1 MNDLEKLVREN
12 IRSLVPYSSARD
24 EYTGDSGIFLDAN
37 ENPYGNLNR
46 YPDPYQRKL
55 KKEISRLKNIPE
67 ADIFLGNGSDEAIDL
82 LFRVFCNPSSD
93 KALIFPPTYGMYE
106 VCAEINDIQLVKIPA
121 DNEFRINIS
130 RAGKALGDAKLK
142 LIIICSPNNPTG
154 NSAEPGDIEYL
165 LSNFRGIV
173 AIDEAYIDFS
183 NKPSFSRFLGKYNNL
198 VILQTF
204 SKAWGMAAVRVG
216 MAFADPLIISW
227 FNKVKPPYNI
237 SGINQE
243 AVLETLKDRD
253 VFKKNLRSILEE
265 RQKLIDGLE
274 RIDFVKHIYPTDA
287 NFVLVRVSDAD
298 RVYDELLKEGII
310 VRNRTRV
317 IDNCIRITVGTPE
330 ENDRLISSM
339 DKILI

>member
-1 MNDLEKLVREN
+1 MKDLEKLVRGN
-12 IRSLVPYSSARD
+12 NRSLVPYSSARD
-24 EYTGDSGIFLDAN
+24 EYSGDPGIFLDAN
-37 ENPYGNLNR
+37 ENPYGTLNR

-55 KKEISRLKNIPE
+55 KKEISRFKNVPE
-67 ADIFLGNGSDEAIDL
+67 ENIFLGNGSDEAIDI

-106 VCAEINDIQLVKIPA
+106 VCAAINDTQIIRIPS
-121 DNEFRINIS
+121 DDEFRININ
-130 RAGKALGDAKLK
+130 RAGEVLGDEKLK

-154 NSAEPGDIEYL
+154 NSALPNDIEYL

-183 NKPSFSRFLGKYNNL
+183 DKPSFSGFLGKYNNL
-198 VILQTF
+198 VVLQTF

-216 MAFADPLIISW
+216 MAFADPMIISW

-243 AVLETLKDRD
+243 AVLETLKSRD
-253 VFKKNLRSILEE
+253 VFAKNLKSILEE
-265 RQKLIDGLE
+265 RQKLTDSLQ
-274 RIDFVKHIYPTDA
+274 RIGYVEHIYPTDA
-287 NFVLVRVSDAD
+287 NFVLVRVFDAD
-298 RVYDELLKEGII
+298 RIYDQLLEAGII
-310 VRNRTRV
+310 VRNRNRV
-317 IDNCIRITVGTPE
+317 IGNCLRITVGTPE

-339 DKILI
+339 NKII